1 MSDFPDLAS
10 ERGMPASPDAERSVL
25 GAILLDNKHLIEAIA
40 ARIEPEDF
48 SLDSHR
54 RIYRAMLALE
64 RRQHPID
71 YVTLTEELNKKRE
84 VDSIGGVAYIA
95 SLTEGLPRRVS
106 IAEYV
111 GIIKDKALAANSIRL
126 LAAAQTAALDGS
138 EQAMETLTRTIAD
151 LRELASG
158 TSQSGMETVGDYF
171 HRTYNPLERFFGPTA
186 RPQGLR
192 TGIRELDDIIRLRP
206 AELTI
211 IGARPSQGKTA
222 LMCNMA
228 WDIATTQTKRV
239 GIFSL
244 EQDKDSLI
252 RRMVAQ
258 AASVPFREIESLERS
273 FVVQDRLNQ
282 AVSDVLDAK
291 VWIDDD
297 RDTTPEQMIA
307 KAESVF
313 DRDGLDALFVDYLGY
328 IPSKRRRDERRDQEL
343 GRFTKAFR
351 ACAKRLHLPVVVLS
365 QLSRPTKGA
374 SVPRPQLSD
383 LRESGEIE
391 QDADVVV
398 FIHREEQYERTE
410 ENKGVAELDVA
421 KQRNGPTGVAYC
433 RYEGAIFKFLDK

>member
-1 MSDFPDLAS
+1 MEDDLLA
-10 ERGMPASPDAERSVL
+10 ERGMPASPDAERSIL
-25 GAILLDNKHLIEAIA
+25 GSILLEHKHLIEAIA

-54 RIYRAMLALE
+54 RIFKAMLSLE
-64 RRQHPID
+64 RRQQPID
-71 YVTLTEELNKKRE
+71 YVTLVEELGKKRE
-84 VDSIGGVAYIA
+84 VEAVGGVAYLA

-111 GIIKDKALAANSIRL
+111 RIVKDKALASQSIRVL
-126 LAAAQTAALDGS
+126 DGARTAALDGG
-138 EQAMETLTRTIAD
+138 EEAMDTLTRTIAD

-158 TSQSGMETVGDYF
+158 SSLSGMETAGDYF
-171 HRTYNPLERFFGPTA
+171 RRVYSSPDRFFGPTA

-192 TGIRELDDIIRLRP
+192 TGVRDLDDIIRLRP
-206 AELTI
+206 AELII

-222 LMCNMA
+222 LMCNIA

-252 RRMVAQ
+252 RRIVAQ
-258 AASVPFREIESLERS
+258 AASVAFREIEAQQRD
-273 FVVQDRLNQ
+273 FVTQDRLNQ
-282 AVSDVLDAK
+282 AISDVLEAK
-291 VWIDDD
+291 IWIDDE

-307 KAESVF
+307 KAEAVF
-313 DRDGLDALFVDYLGY
+313 DGDGLDALFVDYLGY

-398 FIHREEQYERTE
+398 FIHREEQYERTDD
-410 ENKGVAELDVA
+410 NKGQAELDVA
-421 KQRNGPTGVAYC
+421 KQRNGPTGVVHC
-433 RYEGAIFKFLDK
+433 RYEGSIFRFLDK

>member
-1 MSDFPDLAS
+1 MEDDQLA
-10 ERGMPASPDAERSVL
+10 ERGMPASPDAERSIL
-25 GAILLDNKHLIEAIA
+25 GAILLNQRHLVEAIA

-64 RRQHPID
+64 RRQQPID
-71 YVTLTEELNKKRE
+71 YVTLLEELNKKRE
-84 VDSIGGVAYIA
+84 VDSIGGAAYIA
-95 SLTEGLPRRVS
+95 SLTEGVPRRIS

-111 GIIKDKALAANSIRL
+111 RIVKDKALAAQSIRVL
-126 LAAAQTAALDGS
+126 SAAQTAALDGS
-138 EQAMETLTRTIAD
+138 EEAMDTLTRTIAD

-158 TSQSGMETVGDYF
+158 SSLSGMETAGDYF
-171 HRTYNPLERFFGPTA
+171 RRTYSPPDRFFGPTA

-192 TGIRELDDIIRLRP
+192 TSVRDLDDIIRLRP
-206 AELTI
+206 AELII

-252 RRMVAQ
+252 RRIVAQ
-258 AASVPFREIESLERS
+258 AASVPFREIESAQRG

-282 AVSDVLDAK
+282 AISDVLDAK
-291 VWIDDD
+291 IWIDDE

-313 DRDGLDALFVDYLGY
+313 DNDGLDALFVDYLGY
-328 IPSKRRRDERRDQEL
+328 IPSKRRREERRDQEL

-365 QLSRPTKGA
+365 QLSRPTKAA

-398 FIHREEQYERTE
+398 FIHREEMYERTE
-410 ENKGVAELDVA
+410 ENAGRVLLDVA
-421 KQRNGPTGVAYC
+421 KQRNGPTGEVHC
-433 RYEGAIFKFLDK
+433 RYEGSTFKFLDK